1 MLAVAAIVFA
11 GNLVIKD
18 IPKNEKRGSD
28 IVLLDSMGGDIFGFA
43 YNFAGWKRLGLRVI
57 VSGMCASSCTLVLA
71 NPKACADPKSI
82 LGFHLPVKYRI
93 STGEVFDEVSE
104 EGKAIM
110 WSAYPD
116 SVKARLGELTR
127 QMVYMRGVDVLPA
140 CLDYP

>member
-43 YNFAGWKRLGLRVI
+43 YNF
-57 VSGMCASSCTLVLA
+57 
-71 NPKACADPKSI
+71 ADPKSI

-127 QMVYMRGVDVLPA
+127 QMAYMRGVDVLPA